1 MILFFRVFLLLFCFL
16 SFSQD
21 FQAEPL
27 LVKKDS
33 VSFYS
38 FSEKSVSYFRFN
50 DQNKLI
56 VKSID
61 YNKPLPK
68 SLDSDLIAGLSAVSK
83 KGVVYLLYPGGGILY
98 RFIDNAIERIDE
110 SFAHRSQFSG
120 HFFMYKENLYLLGG
134 YGYWKSGSSLTKF
147 NFQSGSWDLVST
159 FGQVPPEGIDQ
170 GSFVV
175 KENIL
180 SVFDFYE
187 TNAGTSKL
195 NPNLFALN
203 LDTFMWS
210 KKGALNSLFKND
222 IRRSILLAK
231 LPYKESLITKA
242 PWENEFQI
250 VSPSLNSIKTYKTND
265 LSQLS
270 NNSIVVGDRVVY
282 FSRDA
287 KRTGYTVVFK
297 PLSDLLLL
305 PSEELLYNDALAFKV
320 YGFFA
325 MSLLFILLLTVF
337 IYFKRSAKA
346 CFLSANSLSFEEKSV
361 AINTDERYFLK
372 LLVNSKKGTIEN
384 SLILSYFKNG
394 TTSLDAAI
402 KRKNKMIDLLN
413 KKFFDC
419 FDTLLINKVSGLKDS
434 REVFY
439 ILNSS
444 VKVFVK
450 ES

>member
-21 FQAEPL
+21 FKAEPL

-61 YNKPLPK
+61 YNKSLPK

-98 RFIDNAIERIDE
+98 RFKDNAIERIDE

-159 FGQVPPEGIDQ
+159 SGQVPPEGIDQ

-187 TNAGTSKL
+187 TNAGASKL

-270 NNSIVVGDRVVY
+270 NNSIVVGDRMVY

-305 PSEELLYNDALAFKV
+305 PSEELLYNDTLTFKV

-325 MSLLFILLLTVF
+325 MSLLFIFLLTVI

-346 CFLSANSLSFEEKSV
+346 CFLSANSLSFEEKSI

-402 KRKNKMIDLLN
+402 KRKNKMIDFLN

-419 FDTLLINKVSGLKDS
+419 FEAPLINKASGLKDS

-450 ES
+450 EG

>member
-16 SFSQD
+16 SFSQG
-21 FQAEPL
+21 FKTEPL

-56 VKSID
+56 EKSID

-83 KGVVYLLYPGGGILY
+83 KGVVYLLYPGGGVLY
-98 RFIDNAIERIDE
+98 QFIDNAIERIDE

-134 YGYWKSGSSLTKF
+134 YGYWKSSSSLTKF
-147 NFQSGSWDLVST
+147 DFQSGSWDLIST

-187 TNAGTSKL
+187 TAAETSTL
-195 NPNLFALN
+195 NPNLFTLN

-242 PWENEFQI
+242 PWEHEFQI

-265 LSQLS
+265 LSQMS

-297 PLSDLLLL
+297 TLSDLLLL
-305 PSEELLYNDALAFKV
+305 PSEELLYNDTFAFKV

-325 MSLLFILLLTVF
+325 VSLLFILLLAVF
-337 IYFKRSAKA
+337 VYFKRSAKA
-346 CFLSANSLSFEEKSV
+346 FFLSANSLSFEEKSIAV
-361 AINTDERYFLK
+361 NTDERYFLK
-372 LLVNSKKGTIEN
+372 LLVNSKKGTIDN

-419 FDTLLINKVSGLKDS
+419 FEAPLINKASGLKDS

-444 VKVFVK
+444 IKVFVK